1 MPKPK
6 TDPLLAALIAK
17 LPPVGDEWPVEAQLN
32 WLHLTAMAFGTIYG
46 GDASRRLVGVV
57 TGSPAPDVKY
67 HSPQPAKPA
76 KPKYDF
82 YIDEQGV
89 AFNAK
94 GKRINAKDVAGTLF
108 DLRGI
113 DGDVK
118 TIQWADGSV
127 GLNGADLTISAV

>member
-1 MPKPK
+1 MAKAK

-17 LPPVGDEWPVEAQLN
+17 LPKAGEEWPVDNQIA
-32 WLHLTAMAFGTIYG
+32 WLRMMAMAFGSVYG
-46 GDASRRLVGVV
+46 GDAASRMVAPGLIKEPGLPVYPPFKLV
-57 TGSPAPDVKY
+57 P
-67 HSPQPAKPA
+67 
-76 KPKYDF
+76 PKYQF

-89 AFNAK
+89 ARKANGKPITAK
-94 GKRINAKDVAGTLF
+94 EVSGTLY

-118 TIQWADGSV
+118 TIQWADGST